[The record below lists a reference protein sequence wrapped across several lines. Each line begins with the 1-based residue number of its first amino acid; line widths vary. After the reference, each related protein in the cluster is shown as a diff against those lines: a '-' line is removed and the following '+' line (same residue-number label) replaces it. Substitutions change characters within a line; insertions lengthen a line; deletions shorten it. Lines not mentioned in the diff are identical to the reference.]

1 MRGFLITHR
10 RKLIT
15 LAAAGMV
22 LALLG
27 AAYMHQRLNRPFMT
41 AEKLADIKAEVAA
54 QNEAALVAPSLRG
67 AVSPVSA
74 QTRNVYFGDLHVHSR
89 LSFDSYIFGNRWGL
103 EDAYRFAQGAP
114 LTNPGGEKMQLS
126 RPLDFVAITDHA
138 EGFALPSLC
147 AGAPADKDAAALCA
161 AMNHPTAR
169 LFLDLREG
177 GEKRPMQRLQ
187 AGPAEVQIK
196 FEDDTWAHIVAMAD
210 KHNRPGRFTTFAA
223 YEYSPPLSDSGK
235 HHRNVIFK
243 NGTVPRHA
251 ISGFDAA
258 EAPDLWRALRDTC
271 AAPCEVLTIPHN
283 PNKSWGLAFAD
294 VTIDGRAYTP
304 EDWAL
309 RDAMEPLVEMF
320 QIKGASECALG
331 IGTNDEQCGF
341 EQFFPT
347 CKKGASPGRETLC
360 IHPTAMA
367 RDGLKK
373 GLLLDDELGFN
384 PLDFGMIGSTDTHNS
399 NPGDAEEWDYRG
411 AAAAFS
417 TPARTRLT
425 RGRGPRRGII
435 RNPGGL
441 AAVWAPENT
450 RDAIFEAMQRK
461 EVYATSGTR
470 IGLRF
475 FGGFADLSA
484 ALTATDPISELD
496 RMAVPM
502 GSHLRAPAKGGGNAA
517 PQFFISALRD
527 PAAAALDRVQLVKSW
542 VTDGNTQERV
552 IDIICAEGRKPDKNG
567 RCPDLRVA
575 IDLKS
580 CRAEADRGAGSLTT
594 IWQDDDYEIGQ
605 KAFYYIR
612 VLEVESCRWS
622 SYDAVRAGLSLSGEG
637 PQGAPQSIAER
648 AWSSPIFVGGKGR

>member
-1 MRGFLITHR
+1 MR
-10 RKLIT
+10 
-15 LAAAGMV
+15 AV
-22 LALLG
+22 LKAHKNKIILG
-27 AAYMHQRLNRPFMT
+27 AAACLVLAAFGAAYVNQRLNRPFMT
-41 AEKLADIKAEVAA
+41 PERLADIKAEVAA
-54 QNEAALVAPSLRG
+54 QNEAALFMPPPQEAP
-67 AVSPVSA
+67 ADTKTPA
-74 QTRNVYFGDLHVHSR
+74 KTPTRNVYFGDLHVHSA

-103 EDAYRFAQGAP
+103 EDAYRFAQGAA
-114 LTNPGGEKMQLS
+114 LKNPGGETMQLN

-147 AGAPADKDAAALCA
+147 ADKPQDKDAAALCA
-161 AMNHPTAR
+161 AIDKPTAR
-169 LFLDLREG
+169 LFLELREG
-177 GEKRPMQRLQ
+177 GEKRPMQRME
-187 AGPAEVQIK
+187 AGPVAAQIK

-210 KHNRPGRFTTFAA
+210 KHNQPGRFTAFAA
-223 YEYSPPLSDSGK
+223 YEYSPPLRDSGK

-243 NGTVPRHA
+243 NATVPRHA

-258 EAPDLWRALRDTC
+258 EAPDLWRALRETC
-271 AAPCEVLTIPHN
+271 SAPCKVLTIPHN

-331 IGTNDEQCGF
+331 VGTNDEQCGF
-341 EQFFPT
+341 EQFFPPCAEDAKVGQT
-347 CKKGASPGRETLC
+347 TLC

-373 GLLLDDELGFN
+373 GLLLDKELGFN
-384 PLDFGMIGSTDTHNS
+384 PLDFGMIGSTDTHNA

-411 AAAAFS
+411 AAASFS

-425 RGRGPRRGII
+425 RGRGPRRGLI

-441 AAVWAPENT
+441 AAVWARENT
-450 RDAIFEAMQRK
+450 REAIFAAMQRK

-475 FGGFADLSA
+475 FGGFNDLRSA
-484 ALTATDPISELD
+484 LQTADPIGVLD
-496 RMAVPM
+496 RRAVPM
-502 GSHLRAPAKGGGNAA
+502 GSHMKQGALTK
-517 PQFFISALRD
+517 PQFYVSALRD
-527 PAAAALDRVQLVKSW
+527 PAANALDRVQLIKSW
-542 VTDGNTQERV
+542 VADGKTQERV
-552 IDIICAEGRKPDKNG
+552 IDLICAEGRKPDAAG
-567 RCPDLRVA
+567 RCPDLAVA
-575 IDLKS
+575 IDMQS
-580 CRAEADRGAGSLTT
+580 CAPEAGRGAGALTS
-594 IWQDDDYEIGQ
+594 IWQDDDYEAGQ

-622 SYDAVRAGLSLSGEG
+622 RYDAVRAGLNASRD
-637 PQGAPQSIAER
+637 APHTVSARIAER
-648 AWSSPIFVGGKGR
+648 AWSSPIFVGGAAR